1 MNVDVSAIASIEA
14 QFCDMMCVLPFR
26 FSMHSHKP
34 RVIKVLLI
42 SETARVKETKMMAR
56 CIKSQSVTLDVSR
69 HFEA

>member
-14 QFCDMMCVLPFR
+14 QFCDMMCVLLFR
-26 FSMHSHKP
+26 FSMHKP